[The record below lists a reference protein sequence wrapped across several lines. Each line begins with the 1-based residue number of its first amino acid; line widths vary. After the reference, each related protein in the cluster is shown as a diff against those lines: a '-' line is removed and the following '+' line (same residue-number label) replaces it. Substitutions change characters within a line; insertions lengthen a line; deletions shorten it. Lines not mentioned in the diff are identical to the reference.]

1 MKKILVILF
10 ILINFNVVCASE
22 YKKKVFGLTKP
33 DKWLACDH
41 EETLKF
47 FVWEFREIKDE
58 ILGDF
63 TVVRPLGELD
73 KNYKPVKDTSKGTS
87 TVLDKKHIPTATRWV
102 QLFYDKDNLSIKS
115 IALFGFLNKDVRD
128 DGFRLIT
135 IVYEFNDS
143 DKDFLN
149 NTSQK
154 IKEARSSFP
163 DYPAMANDIDARD
176 HLIKILGITKV
187 SLQKQNE
194 MDYDKSYKRK
204 RSTYICY
211 YL

>member
-1 MKKILVILF
+1 M
-10 ILINFNVVCASE
+10 
-22 YKKKVFGLTKP
+22 
-33 DKWLACDH
+33 
-41 EETLKF
+41 
-47 FVWEFREIKDE
+47 
-58 ILGDF
+58 
-63 TVVRPLGELD
+63 
-73 KNYKPVKDTSKGTS
+73 
-87 TVLDKKHIPTATRWV
+87 
-102 QLFYDKDNLSIKS
+102 
-115 IALFGFLNKDVRD
+115 FGFLNKDVRD